1 MIVVSDTTPIISLL
15 KVHRLELLNAL
26 YRKIVVP
33 SAVYQELISNSAYER
48 EREEVIHC
56 DFICIGEIQNEE
68 SVKILS
74 TVPIHILL
82 RKIAIRIN
90 KSRVVTLNNI
100 KVATLLFIGFII

>member
-1 MIVVSDTTPIISLL
+1 MGNMKITVIVDGYKAHT
-15 KVHRLELLNAL
+15 
-26 YRKIVVP
+26 Y
-33 SAVYQELISNSAYER
+33 
-48 EREEVIHC
+48 
-56 DFICIGEIQNEE
+56 
-68 SVKILS
+68 